1 MRSKL
6 AWVLISMCKQLSK
19 LIYFEVHASACALIN
34 VCSSKLK
41 LTPILFRSKKFLNVN
56 YG

>member
-6 AWVLISMCKQLSK
+6 AWVLISMYKQLSK
-19 LIYFEVHASACALIN
+19 LIYFEVYASACALIN
-34 VCSSKLK
+34 VCGSKLK
-41 LTPILFRSKKFLNVN
+41 LTLLLFPGKTFSNVN